1 MAAAYSALGRPAGCA
16 SSLWRSTR
24 PSSVRPSRWNRA
36 EFTCSSS
43 RTATAAA
50 VMAPAASWS
59 SARTR
64 ARVGPSPASGRR
76 FAAHRRSPISVM
88 LSRCR
93 DGGSSSR
100 LSADLIRTGPQAPV
114 GSLVVAHP
122 PAAVLGD
129 PRERGRH
136 RARAR
141 REVGLPRRE
150 GCEARQ
156 SSRSRA
162 APRPSVPNRGGVSS
176 ASRTGTVSLPRLR
189 HCSAQAV
196 TRRLRGLSPGRRSH
210 PRRTPFAEQLA
221 GGAAAADRV
230 DQQGA
235 YHFASPS
242 RWRVSRTPRKAGA
255 GHGGDSGGVSL
266 GEPDTAACVYG
277 TKPAR
282 ESGRA
287 HQAAVRHGPGPS
299 PRAGRRTAASCPRSG
314 AAAAAGASTARQ
326 STSTPSA
333 SSTSARPEAR

>member
-1 MAAAYSALGRPAGCA
+1 
-16 SSLWRSTR
+16 
-24 PSSVRPSRWNRA
+24 VR
-36 EFTCSSS
+36 
-43 RTATAAA
+43 
-50 VMAPAASWS
+50 
-59 SARTR
+59 
-64 ARVGPSPASGRR
+64 
-76 FAAHRRSPISVM
+76 
-88 LSRCR
+88 
-93 DGGSSSR
+93 
-100 LSADLIRTGPQAPV
+100 
-114 GSLVVAHP
+114 SLVVAHP

-176 ASRTGTVSLPRLR
+176 ASRTGTVSLPRYR

-196 TRRLRGLSPGRRSH
+196 TRRTGGCHRAAGHIHGVPHSRSSSL
-210 PRRTPFAEQLA
+210 AEQPLRTA
-221 GGAAAADRV
+221 STSRVRTTSRRRV
-230 DQQGA
+230 DGV
-235 YHFASPS
+235 YPE
-242 RWRVSRTPRKAGA
+242 RLEKAGA

-282 ESGRA
+282 ESGRS

-333 SSTSARPEAR
+333 SSTLPDRRRDSSTGS